1 VQTQK
6 EKWHIQGTRAK
17 QGSSQSYNWTIY
29 DNDLTEFESF
39 PRTVTLWMIVEHDNT
54 PFNAEMHMEG
64 KLRGHMAL
72 NAASK
77 LKSYRQERKDIQK
90 ALTLE
95 GSATELGLDLIVN
108 GAQNR
113 LACLAA
119 AKRMAN
125 SRLFTPPTCA
135 SVALNIEK
143 LRAAL
148 LSGSWNDDI
157 MNCAENSVP
166 EIEDVNSVHIH
177 IPSELARS
185 LFGIKRKPIAAC

>member
-1 VQTQK
+1 V
-6 EKWHIQGTRAK
+6 
-17 QGSSQSYNWTIY
+17 
-29 DNDLTEFESF
+29 
-39 PRTVTLWMIVEHDNT
+39 VTW
-54 PFNAEMHMEG
+54 P
-64 KLRGHMAL
+64 
-72 NAASK
+72 
-77 LKSYRQERKDIQK
+77 
-90 ALTLE
+90 LE

-113 LACLAA
+113 LAYLAA

-157 MNCAENSVP
+157 MNGAENSVP

-177 IPSELARS
+177 ILSELARS